1 MPLSSLCLWIWVS
14 PGHTMVTPRRLCGH
28 AEVWTAHMRHL
39 GHWHHLWGEDG
50 RMTKSGFAKFQR
62 WMNYSVCAVCQ
73 GQDVSLLMLA
83 SGRSQS
89 WWWSP
94 SSGGELGPL
103 SVSRH
108 LADADSD
115 ADSNCCCSEK
125 WPPGQVTFRPRSLQS
140 RTCCLCAGHPPIPLS
155 LAPSRPWS
163 EDDDCQLVMTVYIL
177 EWIHLLI
184 IWQTVVGKLYRVWPL
199 IAVEC
204 WSNHPSVNSFTHSK
218 FCVNRY
224 SVRFSLSLLLTLPN

>member
-1 MPLSSLCLWIWVS
+1 
-14 PGHTMVTPRRLCGH
+14 MVTPRRLSGH
-28 AEVWTAHMRHL
+28 AEVLTAHTRHL
-39 GHWHHLWGEDG
+39 GHWHLAMRRGWEDDQI
-50 RMTKSGFAKFQR
+50 RICKISK
-62 WMNYSVCAVCQ
+62 MNELFSVCQ
-73 GQDVSLLMLA
+73 GQDVSLLMMP

-89 WWWSP
+89 WWWWP
-94 SSGGELGPL
+94 SGGELGPL

-108 LADADSD
+108 LADADS
-115 ADSNCCCSEK
+115 NCCCSEK
-125 WPPGQVTFRPRSLQS
+125 WPSGQVTFRPRSTQS

-155 LAPSRPWS
+155 LAPSGPWS

-199 IAVEC
+199 IAVEF

-218 FCVNRY
+218 F
-224 SVRFSLSLLLTLPN
+224 

>member
-1 MPLSSLCLWIWVS
+1 
-14 PGHTMVTPRRLCGH
+14 
-28 AEVWTAHMRHL
+28 
-39 GHWHHLWGEDG
+39 
-50 RMTKSGFAKFQR
+50 MTKSGFAKFQR
-62 WMNYSVCAVCQ
+62 WMNYSVCARAR
-73 GQDVSLLMLA
+73 MLA
-83 SGRSQS
+83 F
-89 WWWSP
+89 WWCRVGGASP
-94 SSGGELGPL
+94 GDGDHQVAGASLSL

-108 LADADSD
+108 LAD

-125 WPPGQVTFRPRSLQS
+125 WPSGQVTFRPRSTQS

-155 LAPSRPWS
+155 LAPSGPWS

-199 IAVEC
+199 IAVEF

-218 FCVNRY
+218 F
-224 SVRFSLSLLLTLPN
+224 